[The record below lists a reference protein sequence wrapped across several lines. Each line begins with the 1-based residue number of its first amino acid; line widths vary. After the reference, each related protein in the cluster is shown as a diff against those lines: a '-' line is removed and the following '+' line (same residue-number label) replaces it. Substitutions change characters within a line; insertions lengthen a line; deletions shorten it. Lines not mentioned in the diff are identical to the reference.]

1 MREYYYIDEEGRQ
14 FGPYTLEMFRLL
26 PLRPSTYVWRSG
38 LPDWIAAEEMEELQG
53 YLTEEAP
60 REPVSADGAPEA
72 AAASEA
78 LTLDQPRPKS
88 WLTESILVTLFCSM
102 VGLVAFFHAL
112 QVGSRYRMGDYEA
125 AVRESAIAKRWL
137 LIAMTVGVV
146 VNVIYFF
153 VFKDELMSMSRGMM
167 R

>member
-1 MREYYYIDEEGRQ
+1 MDRDYYYIDEEGRQ
-14 FGPYTLEMFRLL
+14 FGPYALEMFRLL
-26 PLRPSTYVWRSG
+26 PLRPRTHVWRSG

-53 YLTEEAP
+53 YLREEAL
-60 REPVSADGAPEA
+60 EPPATPEEADEEGATTAPP
-72 AAASEA
+72 
-78 LTLDQPRPKS
+78 LDQPKPKS
-88 WLTESILVTLFCSM
+88 WLIESVLVTLFCSM

-112 QVGSRYRMGDYEA
+112 QVGARYQRGDYEG
-125 AVRESAIAKRWL
+125 AVQESAIARRWL
-137 LIAMTVGVV
+137 IITMIVGVV

>member
-1 MREYYYIDEEGRQ
+1 MNRDYYYIDEEGKQ
-14 FGPYTLEMFRLL
+14 FGPYALEMFRLL
-26 PLRPSTYVWRSG
+26 PLRPRTHVWRSG
-38 LPDWIAAEEMEELQG
+38 LPDWIAAEEMEELRG
-53 YLTEEAP
+53 YLTEEAQ
-60 REPVSADGAPEA
+60 PVPPMAPDAPESGPQA
-72 AAASEA
+72 IS
-78 LTLDQPRPKS
+78 LDQPRPKS

-137 LIAMTVGVV
+137 LIAMVVGVV

-153 VFKDELMSMSRGMM
+153 VFKDELMSMM

>member
-1 MREYYYIDEEGRQ
+1 MNRDYYYIDEAGKQ
-14 FGPYTLEMFRLL
+14 FGPYRLEMFRLL
-26 PLRPSTYVWRSG
+26 PLRPSTHVWRSG
-38 LPDWIAAEEMEELQG
+38 LPDWIVAEEMEELRG
-53 YLTEEAP
+53 YLAEEAQTD
-60 REPVSADGAPEA
+60 PVSAAEAPEA
-72 AAASEA
+72 AVASET

-137 LIAMTVGVV
+137 LIAMIVGVV
-146 VNVIYFF
+146 VNVVYFF
-153 VFKDELMSMSRGMM
+153 VFKDELMSVM